1 MASRTLFK
9 SVSNKVALSK
19 NEAGGTCYNFNDE
32 HALAQYVVT
41 GCFNDTFYASA
52 GEQLDKVKNLLSGA
66 KSEFIAK
73 LAVYAHESGK
83 MKDMPAYL
91 LAELCNRRENVLV
104 SKIFNRIV
112 TNAKMLCNFV
122 QIIRSGQTGRKSFGT
137 FVKNLINDWLT
148 SKTDEQ
154 IFFASV
160 GHSKP
165 SLADIIKMTHPKAKT
180 TSQNNMF
187 RYILG
192 FDFNIELLPRK
203 VAQFENFKAGRTSEV
218 PMVDFRLLSNIKMT
232 NDQWVELGINMPWNT
247 LRMNLNTLERNGV
260 FADNSV
266 TTKIAEKLSDKEQ
279 VKKFNVFPYQ
289 LLTTYQNTDAVPQ
302 KVKNALQDAME
313 VATSNVPKFGDGNVA
328 VCVDISGSMDY
339 PATGYNGSATSKT
352 SCRDV
357 AALIGSVVLRNN
369 DDGILVPFHTSVVG
383 HNLNPRDSIMTN
395 AEKLRRLP
403 SGGTACSSA
412 MKYLNDTKATA
423 KTVIFVSDN
432 MSWADFRASYG
443 ATQMATEW
451 NKYKNRIKGAK
462 LVLIDIQPN
471 SSTQVS
477 DSKDVLNVCGFS
489 DAVWD
494 VINSFV
500 NGSSD
505 HFVDTINKIEL

>member
-9 SVSNKVALSK
+9 SVSNNAASSK
-19 NEAGGTCYNFNDE
+19 NEAGGVCYNFKDE

-52 GEQLDKVKNLLSGA
+52 GEQLDKVKSLLSGI

-73 LAVYAHESGK
+73 TAVYAHESGK

-104 SKIFNRIV
+104 GKIFNRII

-122 QIIRSGQTGRKSFGT
+122 QIVRSGQTGRKSFGT
-137 FVKNLINDWLT
+137 FVKSLINDWLT

-154 IFFASV
+154 LFSASI

-165 SLADIIKMTHPKAKT
+165 SLADIIKMTHPKAVNA
-180 TSQNNMF
+180 SQNNML

-192 FDFNIELLPRK
+192 FDFDIEMLPRK

-218 PMVDFRLLSNIKMT
+218 PMVDFRLLSNIKM
-232 NDQWVELGINMPWNT
+232 NKDQWVELGINMPWNT
-247 LRMNLNTLERNGV
+247 LRMNLNTLARNDV
-260 FADNSV
+260 FKDADAAN
-266 TTKIAEKLSDKEQ
+266 KIAAKLSDKEQ
-279 VKKFNVFPYQ
+279 VKRFNVFPYQ
-289 LLTTYQNTDAVPQ
+289 LLTTYQNTTDAPQ
-302 KVKNALQDAME
+302 NVRNALQDAME

-328 VCVDISGSMDY
+328 VCVDISGSMDT
-339 PATGYNGSATSKT
+339 PVTGFGAAATKT
-352 SCRDV
+352 SCRDL

-369 DDGILVPFHTSVVG
+369 DNGILVPFHTSVVK
-383 HNLNPRDSIMTN
+383 HDLNPRDSIMTN

-412 MKYLNDTKATA
+412 MKNLNDTNAKA

-432 MSWADFRASYG
+432 MSWADFQRSYG
-443 ATQMATEW
+443 TTQMMVEW
-451 NKYKNRIKGAK
+451 NKYKTRVKGAK
-462 LVLIDIQPN
+462 LVLIDIQPYG
-471 SSTQVS
+471 STQVS
-477 DSKDVLNVCGFS
+477 DSKDVLNIGGFS
-489 DAVWD
+489 DTVWD
-494 VINSFV
+494 VISNFV
-500 NGSSD
+500 NGSQD
-505 HFVDTINKIEL
+505 HFVDIINKVEI